1 MLRLAT
7 KTQLVNLMTYLM
19 NKNEVKLKLS
29 RIPGEIDHL
38 LKNNEEAR
46 EKLFDD
52 TTIDQKYKNFQDPYG
67 SLNPRM
73 TIGNIISEP
82 LEIYKKE
89 NDKKSK
95 TLKVLDVMEKVGL
108 SDLLFNR
115 FPHELSGGQCQ
126 RVGIARSI
134 INEPDVLICDEPVS
148 SLDLSVQSQILD
160 LLKSLKNKL
169 NITMIFV
176 SHDLAVVK
184 SISDEVMVLK
194 QGEIVEKSSAEQV
207 FNNPK
212 DEYTKKLISSV
223 PRINNIE

>member
-1 MLRLAT
+1 
-7 KTQLVNLMTYLM
+7 
-19 NKNEVKLKLS
+19 
-29 RIPGEIDHL
+29 
-38 LKNNEEAR
+38 
-46 EKLFDD
+46 
-52 TTIDQKYKNFQDPYG
+52 
-67 SLNPRM
+67 M

-134 INEPDVLICDEPVS
+134 INKPDVLICDEPVS
-148 SLDLSVQSQILD
+148 SLDLSVQSQILE
-160 LLKSLKNKL
+160 LLKSLKNTF

-184 SISDEVMVLK
+184 SISDEVMVLN
-194 QGEIVEKSSAEQV
+194 QGEIVEKSSAEEV

>member
-1 MLRLAT
+1 
-7 KTQLVNLMTYLM
+7 
-19 NKNEVKLKLS
+19 
-29 RIPGEIDHL
+29 
-38 LKNNEEAR
+38 
-46 EKLFDD
+46 
-52 TTIDQKYKNFQDPYG
+52 
-67 SLNPRM
+67 M

-223 PRINNIE
+223 PRINNIG